1 MALPI
6 TGKRRIVKEIR
17 KFRSVVRFKA
27 ALALEVLVAPV
38 AQAALIMPTSYDMPN
53 GG

>member
-6 TGKRRIVKEIR
+6 TRKRRIVKEKR

-27 ALALEVLVAPV
+27 ALALEVLVASVP
-38 AQAALIMPTSYDMPN
+38 QAGLIMPASYDMPN